1 MKTRGKETSEIRDLP
16 RPRRRRPGFGRFNA
30 LHVVF
35 AMDGKLATPA
45 GLVIESLAAEL
56 ELDRSTV
63 WRYLQGL
70 ASLRVQIA
78 GFPGGPFRYSK
89 VGFRLFT
96 DEAGKVLG

>member
-1 MKTRGKETSEIRDLP
+1 
-16 RPRRRRPGFGRFNA
+16 

-45 GLVIESLAAEL
+45 GLVIEALAAEL

-70 ASLRVQIA
+70 LEKKAPIA

-89 VGFRLFT
+89 
-96 DEAGKVLG
+96 AG